1 MLGRVQSAKRAD
13 PVLEQALTHR
23 GLSRLDRA
31 FITELVYGVL
41 RQQGYL
47 DWILSQRTR
56 HPGSKLAPRLRNLLR
71 MGAYQIL
78 FLSKVPAS
86 AAVNESVKLA
96 KTIGGKPVAAFVN
109 AILRDIARNRTFSFP
124 DSETDPV
131 AHVATRY
138 SHPPWMVR
146 RWVGRYGLDRTI
158 RLCRANNTQAPL
170 TIRANR
176 FRTTRD
182 DLAQALAMEGTRSE
196 PCPVAPEGLRL
207 KGIASGSGLSLSNLT
222 SYRRG
227 EFYVQDEAAQMISL
241 ILGPKPQER
250 ILDACAAP
258 GGKATQIAELMENR
272 GEIIA
277 LDVSE
282 SRLARLRQNIK
293 RLGYTIIKPMV
304 ADATQDLCHLGAG
317 SLDRILVDAPCSGL
331 GLLRR
336 NPEGKWKKTEGLI
349 GHYSS
354 IQQQILRQVA
364 PLLKPGGVLVYSTCT
379 TEPEENEHVV
389 DAFLKEHPEFRVEG
403 LWEMLPEVA
412 AGLITA
418 EGAFNTVLNPFEM
431 DQFYAARLIKGRREP

>member
-1 MLGRVQSAKRAD
+1 MLCRVESAKRAD
-13 PVLEQALTHR
+13 PVLEQALAHR

-41 RQQGYL
+41 RQRGYL

-56 HPGSKLAPRLRNLLR
+56 RPGRKPAPRLRNLLR

-78 FLSKVPAS
+78 FLSKVPTS

-96 KTIGGKPVAAFVN
+96 KTLGGKPVAAFVN
-109 AILRDIARNRTFSFP
+109 AVLRGVARNRTFSFP

-131 AHVATRY
+131 AHVAARY

-146 RWVGRYGLDRTI
+146 RWIGRYGLDRTL
-158 RLCRANNTQAPL
+158 RLCQANNTQAPL

-182 DLAQALAMEGTRSE
+182 DLAKALEREGIRSE
-196 PCPVAPEGLRL
+196 PCPAAPEGLRL
-207 KGIASGSGLSLSNLT
+207 KGIASESGSSLSNLA

-227 EFYVQDEAAQMISL
+227 EFYVQDEAAQLVSL
-241 ILGPKPQER
+241 IVDPKPQER
-250 ILDACAAP
+250 ILDACTAP
-258 GGKATQIAELMENR
+258 GGKATHIAELMENR

-282 SRLARLRQNIK
+282 SRLNRLRQNTK
-293 RLGYTIIKPMV
+293 RLGLTIIKPLL
-304 ADATQDLCHLGAG
+304 ADATQDLSHLGQA
-317 SLDRILVDAPCSGL
+317 SFDRILVDAPCSGL

-336 NPEGKWKKTEGLI
+336 NPEGKWKKTEDLI
-349 GHYSS
+349 GHYQS
-354 IQQQILRQVA
+354 IQRQILHQVA
-364 PLLKPGGVLVYSTCT
+364 LLLKPGGVLVYSTCT
-379 TEPEENEHVV
+379 IEPEENELVV
-389 DAFLKEHPEFRVEG
+389 GAFLKEHPEFRVEG
-403 LWEMLPEVA
+403 LWEMLPEAA

-418 EGAFNTVLNPFEM
+418 EGAFNTMLNPFEM
-431 DQFYAARLIKGRREP
+431 DQFYAVRLIKGRREP